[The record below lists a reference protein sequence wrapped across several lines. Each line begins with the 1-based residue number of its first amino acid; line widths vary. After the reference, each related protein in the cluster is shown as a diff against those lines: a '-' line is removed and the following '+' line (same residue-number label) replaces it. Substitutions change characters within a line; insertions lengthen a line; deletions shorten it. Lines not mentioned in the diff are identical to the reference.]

1 MPNSKLKFYPRRMKS
16 IGVAIISILC
26 VTVLLIHEASGKG
39 NLARRAERLEELKIN
54 AEKGFSIK
62 KYLLETGKYY
72 RWRIISDGRDE
83 YSFVFPK
90 LSRNVWIGQV
100 VIEKKEVKPFG
111 GIYSLEFDEEGE
123 IDVYFLPIRPGKY
136 DFYVENYRE
145 SGMLGQIIVK

>member
-1 MPNSKLKFYPRRMKS
+1 MPNCKLKFYPHRMKS
-16 IGVAIISILC
+16 IGVAIISIFC

>member
-1 MPNSKLKFYPRRMKS
+1 MPNCKLKFYPRRMKS
-16 IGVAIISILC
+16 IGVAIISIFC

-145 SGMLGQIIVK
+145 SGMLGQIIVE

>member
-1 MPNSKLKFYPRRMKS
+1 MPNCKLKFYPRRMKS
-16 IGVAIISILC
+16 IGVAIISTFC

-111 GIYSLEFDEEGE
+111 GIYTLEFDEEGE

>member
-1 MPNSKLKFYPRRMKS
+1 MPNYKLKFNPRRMKS
-16 IGVAIISILC
+16 IGVAIISIFC

>member
-1 MPNSKLKFYPRRMKS
+1 MPNCKLKFYPRRMKS
-16 IGVAIISILC
+16 IGVAIISTFC

>member
-1 MPNSKLKFYPRRMKS
+1 MPNRKLKFYPPRMKS
-16 IGVAIISILC
+16 KGVAIILIFC

>member
-1 MPNSKLKFYPRRMKS
+1 MPNCKLKFFPRRMKS
-16 IGVAIISILC
+16 IGVAIISIFC

>member
-1 MPNSKLKFYPRRMKS
+1 MPNCKLKFYPRRMKS
-16 IGVAIISILC
+16 IGVAIISIFC

-62 KYLLETGKYY
+62 KYFLETGKYY

>member
-1 MPNSKLKFYPRRMKS
+1 MPNCKLKFYPRRMRS
-16 IGVAIISILC
+16 IGVAIISIFC

>member
-1 MPNSKLKFYPRRMKS
+1 MPYCKLKFYARRMKS
-16 IGVAIISILC
+16 IGVAIISIFC

>member
-1 MPNSKLKFYPRRMKS
+1 MPNCKLKFYPRRMKS
-16 IGVAIISILC
+16 IGVAIISIFC

-136 DFYVENYRE
+136 EFYVENYRE

>member
-1 MPNSKLKFYPRRMKS
+1 MPNCKLKFYPRRMKS
-16 IGVAIISILC
+16 IGVAIISTFC

-90 LSRNVWIGQV
+90 LSRNVWIGQI

>member
-1 MPNSKLKFYPRRMKS
+1 MPNYKLKIYPRRMKS
-16 IGVAIISILC
+16 IGVAIISIFC

>member
-1 MPNSKLKFYPRRMKS
+1 MQNCKLKFYPRLMKS
-16 IGVAIISILC
+16 IGVAIISIFC

-90 LSRNVWIGQV
+90 LSRNVWIGEV
-100 VIEKKEVKPFG
+100 VIEEREVKPFG

>member
-1 MPNSKLKFYPRRMKS
+1 MPNRKLKYCPRRMKS
-16 IGVAIISILC
+16 IGVAIISIFC

>member
-1 MPNSKLKFYPRRMKS
+1 MSNCKLKFYPRRMKS
-16 IGVAIISILC
+16 IGVAIISIFC

-100 VIEKKEVKPFG
+100 VIDKKEVKPFG

>member
-1 MPNSKLKFYPRRMKS
+1 MQNCKLKFYPRRMKS
-16 IGVAIISILC
+16 IGVAIISIFC

>member
-1 MPNSKLKFYPRRMKS
+1 MPNCKLKFYPRRMKS
-16 IGVAIISILC
+16 IGVAIISIFC

-123 IDVYFLPIRPGKY
+123 IDAYFLPIRPGKY

>member
-1 MPNSKLKFYPRRMKS
+1 MPNCKLKFYPRRMKS

>member
-1 MPNSKLKFYPRRMKS
+1 MPNCKLKFYPRRMKS
-16 IGVAIISILC
+16 IGVAIISIFC
-26 VTVLLIHEASGKG
+26 VTVLLIYEASGKG

-83 YSFVFPK
+83 YSFLFPK
-90 LSRNVWIGQV
+90 LSRNVWIGQI
-100 VIEKKEVKPFG
+100 VIEEKEVKPFG

-136 DFYVENYRE
+136 EFYVENYRE

>member
-1 MPNSKLKFYPRRMKS
+1 MPNCKLKFYPRRMKS
-16 IGVAIISILC
+16 IGVAIISIFC

-111 GIYSLEFDEEGE
+111 GIYSL
-123 IDVYFLPIRPGKY
+123 
-136 DFYVENYRE
+136 
-145 SGMLGQIIVK
+145 

>member
-1 MPNSKLKFYPRRMKS
+1 MPNCKLKFYPRRMKS
-16 IGVAIISILC
+16 IGVAIISIFC
-26 VTVLLIHEASGKG
+26 VTILLIHEASGKG

>member
-1 MPNSKLKFYPRRMKS
+1 MPNCKLKFYPRRMKS
-16 IGVAIISILC
+16 IGVAIITIFC

>member
-1 MPNSKLKFYPRRMKS
+1 MPNYKMKFYPCHMKS
-16 IGVAIISILC
+16 LVIGIVSIFC
-26 VTVLLIHEASGKG
+26 VTVLLIHEATAEG
-39 NLARRAERLEELKIN
+39 NLARRAERLEALKIN
-54 AEKGFSIK
+54 AAKGFSIK

-100 VIEKKEVKPFG
+100 VIEDKEVKPFG
-111 GIYSLEFDEEGE
+111 GIYSLEFDDEGE

-136 DFYVENYRE
+136 EYYVENYRE
-145 SGMLGQIIVK
+145 SGMLGEVVVK

>member
-1 MPNSKLKFYPRRMKS
+1 MPNCKLKFDPRRMKS
-16 IGVAIISILC
+16 IGVAIISIFC

-39 NLARRAERLEELKIN
+39 NLARRAERLDELKIN

>member
-1 MPNSKLKFYPRRMKS
+1 MPNCKLKIYPRRMKS

>member
-1 MPNSKLKFYPRRMKS
+1 MPNYKINICTSRIKL
-16 IGVAIISILC
+16 IGIVIISIIC
-26 VTVLLIHEASGKG
+26 VTVLLVHEVSAKG
-39 NLARRAERLEELKIN
+39 NLARRAERLPELKID
-54 AEKGFSIK
+54 AAKGFSIK

-100 VIEKKEVKPFG
+100 VIEDKEVKPFG
-111 GIYSLEFDEEGE
+111 GIYSLEFDDEGE

-136 DFYVENYRE
+136 EFYVENYRE
-145 SGMLGQIIVK
+145 SGMLGQIVVK

>member
-1 MPNSKLKFYPRRMKS
+1 MPNCKLKFYPRRMKS
-16 IGVAIISILC
+16 IGVAIISIFC

-90 LSRNVWIGQV
+90 LSRNVWIGQI
-100 VIEKKEVKPFG
+100 VIEEREVKPFG

>member
-1 MPNSKLKFYPRRMKS
+1 MPNYKLKIYPRRMKS
-16 IGVAIISILC
+16 IGVAIISIFC

-136 DFYVENYRE
+136 EFYVENYRE

>member
-1 MPNSKLKFYPRRMKS
+1 MPNYKLKFYPRRMKS
-16 IGVAIISILC
+16 IGVAIISIFC

-72 RWRIISDGRDE
+72 PWRIISDGRDE

-90 LSRNVWIGQV
+90 LSRNVWMGQV
-100 VIEKKEVKPFG
+100 VIEKK
-111 GIYSLEFDEEGE
+111 
-123 IDVYFLPIRPGKY
+123 
-136 DFYVENYRE
+136 
-145 SGMLGQIIVK
+145 

>member
-1 MPNSKLKFYPRRMKS
+1 MPNCKLKFYPRRMKS
-16 IGVAIISILC
+16 IGVAIISIFC

-90 LSRNVWIGQV
+90 LSRNVWIGQI

>member
-1 MPNSKLKFYPRRMKS
+1 MPNYKLKFYPRRMKS
-16 IGVAIISILC
+16 IGVAIISIFC
-26 VTVLLIHEASGKG
+26 ATVLLIHEASGKG

>member
-1 MPNSKLKFYPRRMKS
+1 MSNCKLKFYPRRMKS
-16 IGVAIISILC
+16 IGVAIISIFC

-90 LSRNVWIGQV
+90 LSRNAWIGQV

>member
-1 MPNSKLKFYPRRMKS
+1 MPNCKLKFYPRRMKS
-16 IGVAIISILC
+16 IGVAIISIFC
-26 VTVLLIHEASGKG
+26 VTVLLIHEASGIG

>member
-1 MPNSKLKFYPRRMKS
+1 MPNCKLKFYPRRMKS
-16 IGVAIISILC
+16 IGVAIISIFC

-100 VIEKKEVKPFG
+100 VIEEREVKPFG